1 MDTLLGLRQDL
12 YLFGA
17 KSIAHLQETYPTIGE
32 FLVPVSALGDPS
44 KGFIVF
50 FPLILSLN
58 YLKGVKFLGA
68 FIVCEWFNMV
78 SKKHYTQVLSPI
90 S

>member
-1 MDTLLGLRQDL
+1 MDLLLNLRQNIYL
-12 YLFGA
+12 YGA
-17 KSIAHLQETYPTIGE
+17 QSIAYLQKTYPTVGD
-32 FLVPVSALGDPS
+32 FLVPVSVLGDPS

-68 FIVCEWFNMV
+68 FIICEWLNMV
-78 SKKHYTQVLSPI
+78 KSI
-90 S
+90 I